1 MRAGPGS
8 EQGAAPG
15 GGGED
20 PSSTA
25 PPAARPVREP
35 QVPALA
41 LRTVPVQTRVCAAA
55 ANLSIQ
61 EEQGAPGTASAN
73 CNSQE
78 ALRRRRRSD
87 LRGPIGTKGR
97 ARASGPGG
105 GDAEGALR
113 TDWLEGRRRDFGGCA
128 RDRLARGSQ
137 DPCRAR
143 VPAAVMEG
151 TSGGFRKVSAP
162 AEQGAGTGR
171 GTPGWLTC
179 GPRAA
184 PATPAGA
191 LWGQARSQNPTA
203 TPAPRALGS
212 PRAGSCSRVA

>member
-25 PPAARPVREP
+25 PPAARPIREP
-35 QVPALA
+35 QAPALT
-41 LRTVPVQTRVCAAA
+41 LRTVPVQTPVRAAA

-78 ALRRRRRSD
+78 ALRRRRSD
-87 LRGPIGTKGR
+87 LRGPIGTKGW

-128 RDRLARGSQ
+128 RDRLAWGSQ
-137 DPCRAR
+137 DPVAR
-143 VPAAVMEG
+143 VSRRLSWKELAAA
-151 TSGGFRKVSAP
+151 SGK
-162 AEQGAGTGR
+162 
-171 GTPGWLTC
+171 
-179 GPRAA
+179 
-184 PATPAGA
+184 
-191 LWGQARSQNPTA
+191 
-203 TPAPRALGS
+203 
-212 PRAGSCSRVA
+212 